1 MVIIIKLDS
10 ISIVTVIM
18 WRKNQYIYIRDG
30 ISIVIVIMWR
40 EKNQYIY
47 IRNDKSIVTKCR
59 KKSVYLYQRWQINI
73 YSYNVE
79 KKISIFISDMT
90 IQ

>member
-40 EKNQYIY
+40 EK
-47 IRNDKSIVTKCR
+47 
-59 KKSVYLYQRWQINI
+59 IN
-73 YSYNVE
+73 
-79 KKISIFISDMT
+79 IFISEM
-90 IQ
+90 INQ